1 MSDSPSKAEPKSEN
15 VAAVLKVFAVIEA
28 LVEDKKMGLADL
40 AQRAM
45 TSKTTAHRLLQT
57 MVELGYVE
65 QDPET
70 EKYGLTLKLFSLGAR
85 SLTEQTELLRVA
97 DQAMGKLSRATGES
111 INLGILDDR
120 DQRVVYIHKY
130 DSAYNL
136 SMKSTLGLRN
146 PLHSTSLGKA
156 LLAWRDDDE
165 IRERLSKTELTK
177 RAPRTITDLETLI
190 DVLHAEGFHVLALHG
205 ELDQRD
211 RDQVMVQFANRS
223 CSVLV
228 ATDVA
233 ARGLDI
239 AKLEAVINVD
249 VTPDPEVHIHRI
261 GRTGRADA
269 AGWALSLVGPN
280 ELNRVNAIA
289 RSNGFE
295 PQWESIDELQSEVQ
309 TPLVPPMVTL
319 QILGGRKEKIRPGDV
334 LGALTGEAG
343 FAASQIGKINVNE
356 QSTYVAVERSIARQA
371 LKRLS
376 DGKIKG
382 KKVRV
387 FLLDE

>member
-1 MSDSPSKAEPKSEN
+1 MSDNHLKPEPKSEN

-28 LVEDKKMGLADL
+28 LVEDKRMGLADL

-156 LLAWRDDDE
+156 LLAWRDDEE

-190 DVLHAEGFHVLALHG
+190 DVLHETRRKGYAEEVEESEAGVRCMAIPVFNYMG
-205 ELDQRD
+205 KP
-211 RDQVMVQFANRS
+211 
-223 CSVLV
+223 
-228 ATDVA
+228 VA
-233 ARGLDI
+233 AMSISFPLFRFD
-239 AKLEAVINVD
+239 EARRFEYVQLLKEASASASAALGCSTLKVA
-249 VTPDPEVHIHRI
+249 
-261 GRTGRADA
+261 GSGTG
-269 AGWALSLVGPN
+269 GP
-280 ELNRVNAIA
+280 
-289 RSNGFE
+289 G
-295 PQWESIDELQSEVQ
+295 
-309 TPLVPPMVTL
+309 
-319 QILGGRKEKIRPGDV
+319 
-334 LGALTGEAG
+334 
-343 FAASQIGKINVNE
+343 
-356 QSTYVAVERSIARQA
+356 
-371 LKRLS
+371 
-376 DGKIKG
+376 
-382 KKVRV
+382 
-387 FLLDE
+387 